1 MQQPRLPYPC
11 LCPRS
16 GTRKCPDRPSTL
28 SYTKFTVTDYYIILS
43 FQDMGGTYRRHFSD
57 TKNAKE
63 KGGYR
68 NRRVPTIYI
77 VPRTVRC
84 SCCCSSSSLTLK
96 AANVAA
102 VDICRCGQTRFQSFI
117 LYSRAWA
124 VHHGNPNLL
133 YSPFFFLLGPFKRA
147 WAIKSKPVLNPCCL
161 AALLNKAYLKALHFA
176 NGA

>member
-1 MQQPRLPYPC
+1 MSITLQMLLRILSYPNLGNLPCIHRKIIYHNRLRGTNMQPPRLPYPC

-16 GTRKCPDRPSTL
+16 GTRTCPDRPSTL

-68 NRRVPTIYI
+68 KRRVPTIYI
-77 VPRTVRC
+77 VQRTVRC
-84 SCCCSSSSLTLK
+84 SCCCSSSSPTLK

-102 VDICRCGQTRFQSFI
+102 VDIC
-117 LYSRAWA
+117 
-124 VHHGNPNLL
+124 
-133 YSPFFFLLGPFKRA
+133 
-147 WAIKSKPVLNPCCL
+147 
-161 AALLNKAYLKALHFA
+161 
-176 NGA
+176 